1 MGFRVFRRS
10 CETHSEYASKI
21 SGCGR
26 CRWGTDQILRPE
38 NIPAICSDPRLR

>member
-10 CETHSEYASKI
+10 CETHSEYASKM

-26 CRWGTDQILRPE
+26 CR
-38 NIPAICSDPRLR
+38 

>member
-10 CETHSEYASKI
+10 CETHSECVSKM

-26 CRWGTDQILRPE
+26 CGWRTD
-38 NIPAICSDPRLR
+38 